1 MAVLYIEYGFLLIAP
16 LNTDP
21 VVGIAEIK
29 LGIEVGV
36 A

>member
-1 MAVLYIEYGFLLIAP
+1 MECGFLLIAP

-21 VVGIAEIK
+21 MVGIAEIK
-29 LGIEVGV
+29 LDIEIGV